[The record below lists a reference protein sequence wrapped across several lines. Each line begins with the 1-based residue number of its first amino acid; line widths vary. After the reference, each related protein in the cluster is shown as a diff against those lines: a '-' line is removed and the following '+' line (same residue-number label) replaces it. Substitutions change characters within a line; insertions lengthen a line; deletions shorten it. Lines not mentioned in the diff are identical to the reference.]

1 MEGKEKKKGEMKIK
15 RYTRLLRIKLLEL
28 YCDVYLS
35 LKLKTRH
42 RFQ

>member
-1 MEGKEKKKGEMKIK
+1 MEGKEKKKGEMQKK
-15 RYTRLLRIKLLEL
+15 YTGLLRIKLLEL

-35 LKLKTRH
+35 LKLKIGD